1 MCAENIHA
9 VLHALLTDYEQG
21 KSFSHIVCIYFISGC
36 KLCTLLQHGIQIY
49 ESRLLCFLCKIGDA
63 LALRLAV

>member
-1 MCAENIHA
+1 MPCSMLFSPITNKA
-9 VLHALLTDYEQG
+9 
-21 KSFSHIVCIYFISGC
+21 SPFSHIVCIYFISGC

-49 ESRLLCFLCKIGDA
+49 ESRLLCFLGKIGHA

>member
-1 MCAENIHA
+1 MRTENIHA
-9 VLHALLTDYEQG
+9 MLHAPLTDYEQS

-36 KLCTLLQHGIQIY
+36 KLCPLLQHGIQIY
-49 ESRLLCFLCKIGDA
+49 ESRLLCFLCKIGHA